1 METNLTESRTVLA
14 VAPTFCVT
22 YIPEKLKKAMLNM
35 VSTNQ
40 THRAALFPS

>member
-22 YIPEKLKKAMLNM
+22 NIPEKLKKAMLNM

-40 THRAALFPS
+40 THRPALFPN